1 LDLRGAAEQF
11 ARLDAGQQRRA
22 SADLTLP
29 PFATVIDRRYNICM
43 KAEMDVETNRK
54 ALQINLDTQKYGTF
68 AEIGAGQE
76 VARRFFLVGGAAGTI
91 AKTMSA
97 YDMTF
102 SDAIYGPADR
112 YVSRVRLNTML
123 DHEYN
128 LLVERLDKK
137 LGNERT
143 FFVFADTV
151 AARSFKLH
159 NESHG
164 WLGVR
169 FQTEPRGEPSQ
180 IIIHVRMLD
189 EANADQQEALGVIGV
204 NLLYGA
210 LYQSQPERLISSL
223 QENLAPGKIQVDL
236 IKFSGPA
243 FANIDNRLMSLQLVS
258 QGLTD
263 AVMFTADG
271 EMVQPAEILHKK
283 AILIERGSFRP
294 VTYATND
301 MLEGARRQFLKQSG
315 CSEKDLVV
323 LMEMTLE
330 NLLSEGQLN
339 HADFLQRVDI
349 LGALG
354 RTVLISKFGEY
365 YKLAGYLSR
374 YTNQMIGLVMGVPSL
389 HEIFDEKYYLNL
401 EGGILEALGRMFKH
415 GLKLYV
421 YPIIDEKT
429 GQLVTAMGTEVAPNL
444 RSLFQ
449 YLIDNRYIE
458 EIRDYRKDFLRIYP
472 PAVLAKLK
480 AGDESWEEM
489 VPPEV
494 AQIIKEREFFGYR
507 RAVAA

>member
-1 LDLRGAAEQF
+1 
-11 ARLDAGQQRRA
+11 
-22 SADLTLP
+22 
-29 PFATVIDRRYNICM
+29 
-43 KAEMDVETNRK
+43 MDIGTNRK
-54 ALQINLDTQKYGTF
+54 ALQINLDAKKYGTF

-76 VARRFFLVGGAAGTI
+76 VARRFFTVGGAAGTI

-102 SDAIYGPADR
+102 SDAIYGPTDR
-112 YVSRVRLNTML
+112 YVSRKRLGTML
-123 DHEYN
+123 DHEYD
-128 LLVERLDKK
+128 LLVKRLDAK
-137 LGNERT
+137 LGGDRT

-151 AARSFKLH
+151 AARSFKQH

-189 EANADQQEALGVIGV
+189 ESNADQQEALGVIGV

-210 LYQSQPERLISSL
+210 FYYSQPEQLISSL
-223 QENLAPGKIQVDL
+223 QENLAPGRIQVDL
-236 IKFSGPA
+236 IKFSGPS
-243 FANIDNRLMSLQLVS
+243 FAKIDNRLINLQLVS

-271 EMVQPAEILHKK
+271 EMVQPSEILHKK

-301 MLEGARRQFLKQSG
+301 MLEGARGQFLKESG
-315 CSEKDLVV
+315 CSEEDTVV

-339 HADFLQRVDI
+339 HADFLARVDI

-365 YKLAGYLSR
+365 YRLASYLSR
-374 YTNQMIGLVMGVPSL
+374 YTNRMIGLVMGVPSL
-389 HEIFDEKYYLNL
+389 IEILDEKYYLNL

-421 YPIIDEKT
+421 YPVIDETT
-429 GQLVTAMGTEVAPNL
+429 GAILSATQVHVAPNL
-444 RSLFQ
+444 RALFQ

-458 EIRDYRKDFLRIYP
+458 EITDYRKDFLCIYP
-472 PAVLAKLK
+472 ATVLAKLK
-480 AGDESWEEM
+480 AGDKSWEEM

-507 RAVAA
+507 AAVAA

>member
-1 LDLRGAAEQF
+1 
-11 ARLDAGQQRRA
+11 
-22 SADLTLP
+22 
-29 PFATVIDRRYNICM
+29 M
-43 KAEMDVETNRK
+43 KAEMDVGTNRK
-54 ALQINLDTQKYGTF
+54 AFEINLDRQKYGTF

-76 VARRFFLVGGAAGTI
+76 VARRFFHVGGASGTI

-102 SDAIYGPADR
+102 SDAIYGPSDR

-123 DHEYN
+123 DHEYD
-128 LLVERLDKK
+128 LLIERLDKK
-137 LGNERT
+137 LGAEKT

-151 AARSFKLH
+151 AARSFKQH

-169 FQTEPRGEPSQ
+169 FQKEPRGEGNQ

-189 EANADQQEALGVIGV
+189 EANVDQQEALGVIGV

-210 LYQSQPERLISSL
+210 FYQSQPERLISSL
-223 QENLAPGKIQVDL
+223 QENLAPGRIQVDL

-243 FANIDNRLMSLQLVS
+243 FAKIDNRLMSLQLVS

-271 EMVQPAEILHKK
+271 EMVQPSEILYKK

-301 MLEGARRQFLKQSG
+301 MLDGARRQFLKETG
-315 CSEKDLVV
+315 CSEKELVV

-365 YKLAGYLSR
+365 YRLAGYLAP
-374 YTNQMIGLVMGVPSL
+374 YTNKMIGLVMGVPTL

-429 GQLVTAMGTEVAPNL
+429 GNIVTAKEVDVAPNL

-449 YLIDNRYIE
+449 YLIDNRHIAD
-458 EIRDYRKDFLRIYP
+458 IGDYRKEFLRIYP

-480 AGDESWEEM
+480 AGDESWEKM

>member
-1 LDLRGAAEQF
+1 M
-11 ARLDAGQQRRA
+11 
-22 SADLTLP
+22 
-29 PFATVIDRRYNICM
+29 N
-43 KAEMDVETNRK
+43 AEMDVGTNKK
-54 ALQINLDTQKYGTF
+54 AFQINLDQKKYGTF

-76 VARRFFLVGGAAGTI
+76 VARRFFHVGGAAGTV

-102 SDAIYGPADR
+102 SDAIYGTADR
-112 YVSRVRLNTML
+112 YVSRGRLHTML
-123 DHEYN
+123 DHEYA
-128 LLVERLDKK
+128 LLVERLDAT
-137 LGNERT
+137 LGSERT

-151 AARSFKLH
+151 AARSFKQH

-169 FQTEPRGEPSQ
+169 FQSETRSEPSE

-189 EANADQQEALGVIGV
+189 ESNVDQQEALGVVGV

-210 LYQSQPERLISSL
+210 FYFHQPEKLIASL
-223 QENLAPGKIQVDL
+223 QENLADDRIQVDM

-243 FANIDNRLMSLQLVS
+243 YEKVDNRLMSLQLVS
-258 QGLTD
+258 QGLTN

-271 EMVQPAEILHKK
+271 ESVQPAEVFYKK
-283 AILIERGSFRP
+283 AILVERGNFRP

-301 MLEGARRQFLKQSG
+301 MLNGARGVFCKEGNCR
-315 CSEKDLVV
+315 EDEVIV

-339 HADFLQRVDI
+339 HADFLARVDI

-365 YKLAGYLSR
+365 YRLAAYLAR
-374 YTNQMIGLVMGVPSL
+374 YTNEKIGLVMGVPSL
-389 HEIFDEKYYLNL
+389 LEIFDEKYYLNL
-401 EGGILEALGRMFKH
+401 EGGILEALGRMFKS

-421 YPIIDEKT
+421 YPMVDEAT
-429 GQLVTAMGTEVAPNL
+429 GELVAAKDIEVASNL

-449 YLIDNRYIE
+449 YLIDNEFIQE
-458 EIRDYRKDFLRIYP
+458 VTDYNPEYLRIHP
-472 PAVLAKLK
+472 PEALEKIQS
-480 AGDESWEEM
+480 GDPGWEKM

-494 AQIIKEREFFGYR
+494 VKIIKTREFFGYR
-507 RAVAA
+507 APVEA

>member
-1 LDLRGAAEQF
+1 MN
-11 ARLDAGQQRRA
+11 
-22 SADLTLP
+22 P
-29 PFATVIDRRYNICM
+29 
-43 KAEMDVETNRK
+43 EMEVGTDRK
-54 ALQINLDTQKYGTF
+54 ALQINLDVTKYGTF

-76 VARRFFLVGGAAGTI
+76 VARRFFRVGAAASTI

-102 SDAIYGPADR
+102 SDAIYGPTDR
-112 YVSRVRLNTML
+112 YVSRVRLHTML
-123 DHEYN
+123 DHEYD
-128 LLVERLDKK
+128 LLMERLDTK
-137 LGNERT
+137 LGAEKA

-151 AARSFKLH
+151 AARSFKRH
-159 NESHG
+159 SESHG

-169 FQTEPRGEPSQ
+169 FQSEPRGEPNQ
-180 IIIHVRMLD
+180 IIIHVRLLD
-189 EANADQQEALGVIGV
+189 EANVEQQEALGVIGV
-204 NLLYGA
+204 NLLNGA
-210 LYQSQPERLISSL
+210 FYHSEPEQLISSL
-223 QENLAPGKIQVDL
+223 QENLAPGRIQVDL

-243 FANIDNRLMSLQLVS
+243 YAKIDNRLMSLQLVS

-271 EMVQPAEILHKK
+271 EMVQPSEILHKK

-301 MLEGARRQFLKQSG
+301 MLEGARRQFLKESG
-315 CSEKDLVV
+315 CSEEDLVV

-339 HADFLQRVDI
+339 HADFLARVDI

-365 YKLAGYLSR
+365 YRLAGYLSR
-374 YTNQMIGLVMGVPSL
+374 YTNKMVGLVMGVPSL

-421 YPIIDEKT
+421 YPMVDEKT
-429 GQLVTAMGTEVAPNL
+429 GNIIA
-444 RSLFQ
+444 
-449 YLIDNRYIE
+449 
-458 EIRDYRKDFLRIYP
+458 
-472 PAVLAKLK
+472 AKH
-480 AGDESWEEM
+480 
-489 VPPEV
+489 V
-494 AQIIKEREFFGYR
+494 
-507 RAVAA
+507 

>member
-1 LDLRGAAEQF
+1 MNVG
-11 ARLDAGQQRRA
+11 
-22 SADLTLP
+22 
-29 PFATVIDRRYNICM
+29 
-43 KAEMDVETNRK
+43 TNRK
-54 ALQINLDTQKYGTF
+54 ALQINLDAKKYGTF

-76 VARRFFLVGGAAGTI
+76 VARRFFTVGGAAGTI

-102 SDAIYGPADR
+102 SDAIYGPTDR
-112 YVSRVRLNTML
+112 YVSRKRLWTML
-123 DHEYN
+123 DHEYD
-128 LLVERLDKK
+128 LLVKRLDAK
-137 LGNERT
+137 LGGDRT

-151 AARSFKLH
+151 AARSFKQH

-169 FQTEPRGEPSQ
+169 FQTAPRGEPNQ
-180 IIIHVRMLD
+180 IIIHLRMLD
-189 EANADQQEALGVIGV
+189 ESNADQQEALGVIGV

-210 LYQSQPERLISSL
+210 FYYSQPEQLISSL
-223 QENLAPGKIQVDL
+223 QENLAPGRMQVDL
-236 IKFSGPA
+236 IKFSGPS
-243 FANIDNRLMSLQLVS
+243 FAKIDNRLINLQLVS

-271 EMVQPAEILHKK
+271 EMVQPSEILHKK

-301 MLEGARRQFLKQSG
+301 MLEGARGQFLKESG
-315 CSEKDLVV
+315 CSEENTVV

-339 HADFLQRVDI
+339 HADFLARVDI

-365 YKLAGYLSR
+365 YRLASYLSR
-374 YTNQMIGLVMGVPSL
+374 YTNRMIGLVMGVPSL
-389 HEIFDEKYYLNL
+389 IEILDEKYYLNL

-421 YPIIDEKT
+421 YPVIDETT
-429 GQLVTAMGTEVAPNL
+429 GAILSATQVHVAPNL
-444 RSLFQ
+444 RALFQ

-458 EIRDYRKDFLRIYP
+458 EITDYRKDFLCIYP
-472 PAVLAKLK
+472 ATVLAKLK
-480 AGDESWEEM
+480 AGDKSWEEM

-494 AQIIKEREFFGYR
+494 ARVIKEREFFGYR
-507 RAVAA
+507 AAVAA

>member
-1 LDLRGAAEQF
+1 
-11 ARLDAGQQRRA
+11 
-22 SADLTLP
+22 
-29 PFATVIDRRYNICM
+29 M

-54 ALQINLDTQKYGTF
+54 ALQINLDAQKYGTF

-123 DHEYN
+123 DHEYD

-137 LGNERT
+137 LGGERT

-151 AARSFKLH
+151 AARSFKEH

-169 FQTEPRGEPSQ
+169 FQTRPRDEPCQ

-189 EANADQQEALGVIGV
+189 ELNADQQEALGVIGV
-204 NLLYGA
+204 NLLHGA
-210 LYQSQPERLISSL
+210 FYQSQPERLISSL
-223 QENLAPGKIQVDL
+223 QENLSPGRMQVDL
-236 IKFSGPA
+236 IKFSGPV
-243 FANIDNRLMSLQLVS
+243 FANIDNRLMNLQLVS

-263 AVMFTADG
+263 AVMFRADG
-271 EMVQPAEILHKK
+271 EMVQASEILHKK

-301 MLEGARRQFLKQSG
+301 MLEGARRQFLKQTG
-315 CSEKDLVV
+315 CSEKELVV

-330 NLLSEGQLN
+330 NLLAEGQLN
-339 HADFLQRVDI
+339 HTDFLQRVDI

-354 RTVLISKFGEY
+354 RTVLI
-365 YKLAGYLSR
+365 
-374 YTNQMIGLVMGVPSL
+374 
-389 HEIFDEKYYLNL
+389 
-401 EGGILEALGRMFKH
+401 
-415 GLKLYV
+415 
-421 YPIIDEKT
+421 
-429 GQLVTAMGTEVAPNL
+429 
-444 RSLFQ
+444 
-449 YLIDNRYIE
+449 
-458 EIRDYRKDFLRIYP
+458 EIRR
-472 PAVLAKLK
+472 VLSIGRLSLALH
-480 AGDESWEEM
+480 
-489 VPPEV
+489 
-494 AQIIKEREFFGYR
+494 Q
-507 RAVAA
+507 

>member
-1 LDLRGAAEQF
+1 M
-11 ARLDAGQQRRA
+11 
-22 SADLTLP
+22 
-29 PFATVIDRRYNICM
+29 DRRYSVHM
-43 KAEMDVETNRK
+43 KAEMDVGTNRK
-54 ALQINLDTQKYGTF
+54 AFQINLDHQKYGTF

-76 VARRFFLVGGAAGTI
+76 VARRFFHVGGAAGTI

-102 SDAIYGPADR
+102 SDAIYGPTDR
-112 YVSRVRLNTML
+112 YVSRKRLQTML
-123 DHEYN
+123 DHEYS
-128 LLVERLDKK
+128 LLIERLDKK
-137 LGNERT
+137 LGRQRT

-151 AARSFKLH
+151 AARSFKQH
-159 NESHG
+159 SESHG

-169 FQTEPRGEPSQ
+169 FQTDYRAEPSQ

-189 EANADQQEALGVIGV
+189 EANVDQQEALGVIGV
-204 NLLYGA
+204 NLIHGA
-210 LYQSQPERLISSL
+210 FYHEQPEELISSL
-223 QENLAPGKIQVDL
+223 QENLAPGRLEVDM
-236 IKFSGPA
+236 IRFSGPA
-243 FANIDNRLMSLQLVS
+243 FAGVDNRLMSLQLVS

-271 EMVQPAEILHKK
+271 ETVQPAEVFYKK
-283 AILIERGSFRP
+283 AILVERGSFRP

-301 MLEGARRQFLKQSG
+301 MLDGARRKFLQESG
-315 CSEKDLVV
+315 CNERELVV

-330 NLLSEGQLN
+330 NLLAEGQLN
-339 HADFLQRVDI
+339 HADFLARVDI

-365 YKLAGYLSR
+365 YRLAGYLSR
-374 YTNQMIGLVMGVPSL
+374 YTNRMIGLVMGVPSL
-389 HEIFDEKYYLNL
+389 IEILDEKYYLNL

-421 YPIIDEKT
+421 YPMIDEKSGKIT
-429 GQLVTAMGTEVAPNL
+429 TATEVEVAPNL
-444 RSLFQ
+444 RSLYQ
-449 YLIDNRYIE
+449 YLIDNRHIE
-458 EIRDYRKDFLRIYP
+458 EIADYQKDFLRIYP

-480 AGDESWEEM
+480 AGDESWEKM

-494 AQIIKEREFFGYR
+494 VQIIKEREFFGYR